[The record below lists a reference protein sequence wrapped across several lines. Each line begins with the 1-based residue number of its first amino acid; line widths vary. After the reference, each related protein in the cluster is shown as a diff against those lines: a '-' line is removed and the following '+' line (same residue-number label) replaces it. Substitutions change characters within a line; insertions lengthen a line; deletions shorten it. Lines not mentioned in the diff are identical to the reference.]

1 MIRSLIFDCFGVL
14 YWDDLNRLYN
24 LVSPAKF
31 QDLNDVIHA
40 CDHGYISKQDFLNQ
54 VADLAGISVEAV
66 AAVMHDKHRRNDDMI
81 QRVRELKKDYK
92 IGLLTNMGSDTL
104 EDIFSE
110 KERTELFDSVVI
122 SSEVGMIKP
131 SRDIFE
137 LALEH
142 IGTSADETVF
152 IDDRPVNVEGAERVG
167 MRTILFT
174 NNAQFETELSALTK
188 AADARTA

>member
-31 QDLNDVIHA
+31 QDLGDIMHA

-66 AAVMHDKHRRNDDMI
+66 AAVMHDKHRRNDEMI
-81 QRVRELKKDYK
+81 ERVKELKGDFK
-92 IGLLTNMGSDTL
+92 IGLLTNMGPDTL
-104 EDIFSE
+104 DEIFSTE
-110 KERTELFDSVVI
+110 ERAELFDSVVI

-174 NNAQFETELSALTK
+174 TNAQFETELAALSGS
-188 AADARTA
+188 ADARTA

>member
-31 QDLNDVIHA
+31 QDLSDVMHA
-40 CDHGYISKQDFLNQ
+40 CDHGYISKQDFLSQ

-81 QRVRELKKDYK
+81 RRVRELKQDYK
-92 IGLLTNMGSDTL
+92 IGLLTNMGPGTL
-104 EDIFSE
+104 DEIFPE
-110 KERTELFDSVVI
+110 QERAELFDSVVI

-137 LALEH
+137 LALQH
-142 IGTSADETVF
+142 IGTSPDETVF

-174 NNAQFETELSALTK
+174 NNAQFEAELSALTK